1 MIAYLKGRVVS
12 IESTMITLETNNI
25 GYRIHFS
32 QQHKLAINDQVVIHT
47 FLNVREDEISLFG
60 FLSLDDLDLFRR
72 LISVKGVGPKIA
84 LNMFLQSDSE
94 RIVSAIEAEEVN
106 YLKSLPGIGAKT
118 ASQIVLDLK
127 GKLVLSTTT
136 KERYSEAL
144 QEALSG
150 LKNLGYKQSEINTIE
165 KQLAAK
171 ASGQS
176 AEQLVRLGLQLI
188 MKQKGGH

>member
-1 MIAYLKGRVVS
+1 MIAYLKGRVIS
-12 IESTMITLETNNI
+12 IESTMITIETNNI

-60 FLSLDDLDLFRR
+60 FLSLDDLNLFRR

-84 LNMFLQSDSE
+84 LNMFLKSDSQ
-94 RIVSAIEAEEVN
+94 RIVSAIESEEVN

-127 GKLVLSTTT
+127 GKLVLSTTI

-150 LKNLGYKQSEINTIE
+150 LKNLGYKQSEINSIE
-165 KQLAAK
+165 KQLVAK
-171 ASGQS
+171 ASDLS
-176 AEQLVRLGLQLI
+176 AEQLIRLGLQLI
-188 MKQKGGH
+188 MKQKGGQ

>member
-1 MIAYLKGRVVS
+1 
-12 IESTMITLETNNI
+12 MITLETNNI

-60 FLSLDDLDLFRR
+60 FLSLDDLNLFRR